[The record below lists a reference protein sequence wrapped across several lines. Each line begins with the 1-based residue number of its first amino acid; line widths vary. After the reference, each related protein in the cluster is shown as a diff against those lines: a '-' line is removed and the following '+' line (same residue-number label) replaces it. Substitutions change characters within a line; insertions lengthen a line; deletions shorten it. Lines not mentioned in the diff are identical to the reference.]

1 MVGLTSEW
9 VHHTSSGA
17 KIEGGNDMVQVEL
30 EAKVKAL
37 KEYKLLK
44 EDLEAQIASI
54 EEEIKAE
61 LAAREVEELV
71 AGPFK
76 IRWTKFITNRF
87 DTAAFKTMHKDIYD
101 LFVKP
106 QESRRFSVA

>member
-1 MVGLTSEW
+1 
-9 VHHTSSGA
+9 
-17 KIEGGNDMVQVEL
+17 MVQVEL
-30 EAKVKAL
+30 EAKIKAL

-44 EDLEAQIASI
+44 EDLEAQITSI
-54 EEEIKAE
+54 EDEIKAE
-61 LAAREVEELV
+61 MTAREVDEMV

-76 IRWTKFITNRF
+76 VKWTKFITNRF
-87 DTAAFKTMHKDIYD
+87 DTAAFRKAHEDIYN

>member
-1 MVGLTSEW
+1 
-9 VHHTSSGA
+9 
-17 KIEGGNDMVQVEL
+17 MVQVEL

-37 KEYKLLK
+37 KEYKLLA
-44 EDLEAQIASI
+44 EDLQAQITAI
-54 EEEIKAE
+54 EDEIKAE
-61 LAAREVEELV
+61 MTAREVEEMI

-76 IRWTKFITNRF
+76 VKWTKFITNRF
-87 DTAAFKTMHKDIYD
+87 DSTAFKAAHKDIYN

>member
-1 MVGLTSEW
+1 MTQVD
-9 VHHTSSGA
+9 
-17 KIEGGNDMVQVEL
+17 IEGK
-30 EAKVKAL
+30 AKAL

-44 EDLEAQIASI
+44 EDLEAQITAL
-54 EEEIKAE
+54 ENEIKSE
-61 LAAREVEELV
+61 MEAREVDEMT

-87 DTAAFKTMHKDIYD
+87 DSTAFKAKHRDIYD
-101 LFVKP
+101 LFTKP

>member
-1 MVGLTSEW
+1 
-9 VHHTSSGA
+9 
-17 KIEGGNDMVQVEL
+17 MVQMEL

-44 EDLEAQIASI
+44 EDLEAQITSL
-54 EEEIKAE
+54 EDEIKAE
-61 LAAREVEELV
+61 MTARKIEELV

-76 IRWTKFITNRF
+76 IRWTKFIASRF
-87 DTAAFKTMHKDIYD
+87 DTAAFKAAHRDIYN

-106 QESRRFSVA
+106 QESRRFSVV

>member
-1 MVGLTSEW
+1 
-9 VHHTSSGA
+9 
-17 KIEGGNDMVQVEL
+17 MVQMEL

-44 EDLEAQIASI
+44 EDLEAQITSI
-54 EEEIKAE
+54 EDEIKAE
-61 LAAREVEELV
+61 LTAREVEEIV

-87 DTAAFKTMHKDIYD
+87 DTTGFKAAHKDIYD
-101 LFVKP
+101 LFTKP